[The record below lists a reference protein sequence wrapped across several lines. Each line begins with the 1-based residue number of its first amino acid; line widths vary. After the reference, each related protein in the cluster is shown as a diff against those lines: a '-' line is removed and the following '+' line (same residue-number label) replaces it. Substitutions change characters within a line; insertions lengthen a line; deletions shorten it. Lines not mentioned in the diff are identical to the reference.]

1 MSYEPGYNTAEA
13 FLDEQTTLLGDYD
26 LVQYITLQLADC
38 LEELEPIQ
46 AELTS
51 QEARDL
57 AFRLLMLAEHADRRS
72 QGIS

>member
-1 MSYEPGYNTAEA
+1 MSFEPGYNTAEA

-26 LVQYITLQLADC
+26 LVQYITLQLTDC
-38 LEELEPIQ
+38 MDEVEPVQ
-46 AELTS
+46 TALTS
-51 QEARDL
+51 SEARDL